1 MAPDTFESRAKRPR
15 RVKGCSIA
23 RRRDTTAIDETHTF
37 GGYPRVESRRREAP
51 GQSRDS
57 GSSWPIIASII
68 ARAWKWKKLT
78 STRCALT
85 TPVRVARAPRR
96 TRRPTTASSLQPSAA
111 MSADE
116 VRASHLLVK
125 HQGSRRPASWRDP
138 DGQHIPKKTK
148 EAALDELMAY
158 KEQIESG
165 AVSFA
170 DLAAKVS
177 DCSSAKHGG
186 DLGFF
191 GRGKMQKAFEVRP
204 HARKPPEDRPQRDDR
219 DGRSPPLASEPFET
233 QLSTTTHRA
242 DAMPVRIASRPSTRS
257 SRRDDSYP
265 PRRRPLS
272 DLRPTSLRRTAPTRS
287 RWARCPR
294 LWTRTAA
301 CTSSFAPRETTRSA
315 RVAVVNAREL
325 SVNVD
330 DRIRARTQTRA

>member
-1 MAPDTFESRAKRPR
+1 
-15 RVKGCSIA
+15 
-23 RRRDTTAIDETHTF
+23 
-37 GGYPRVESRRREAP
+37 
-51 GQSRDS
+51 
-57 GSSWPIIASII
+57 
-68 ARAWKWKKLT
+68 
-78 STRCALT
+78 
-85 TPVRVARAPRR
+85 
-96 TRRPTTASSLQPSAA
+96 

-138 DGQHIPKKTK
+138 DGQHIPKKT
-148 EAALDELMAY
+148 EAALDEPMAY

-272 DLRPTSLRRTAPTRS
+272 DLRPTSLRRTALTRQG
-287 RWARCPR
+287 WG
-294 LWTRTAA
+294 
-301 CTSSFAPRETTRSA
+301 
-315 RVAVVNAREL
+315 
-325 SVNVD
+325 
-330 DRIRARTQTRA
+330 